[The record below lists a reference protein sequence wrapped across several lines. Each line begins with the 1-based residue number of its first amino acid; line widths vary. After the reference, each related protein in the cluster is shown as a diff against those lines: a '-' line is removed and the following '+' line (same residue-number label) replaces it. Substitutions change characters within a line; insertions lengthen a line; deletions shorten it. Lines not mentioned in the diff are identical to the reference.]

1 MGRLSKFPGMV
12 TAAGLLAACATAG
25 AGDWPQFRGP
35 NRDGISAE
43 TGWVADWP
51 ASGPKVVWKADVGVG
66 YSAVSVVGDRLYT
79 MGNADGRDR
88 VWCLEAAT
96 GKEVW
101 SHRYACLD
109 DEAKRERY
117 PGPRMTPTVDGGAV
131 FTLSR
136 YGHVFCLG
144 AADGKVRWSVNVMD
158 DHGVRQT
165 KFRWGLAGSPLVAG
179 KRVVF
184 DLGGSCAF
192 EKATGKLA
200 WRALD
205 GAAAFS
211 SPVRVEVDGKAH
223 VTAFNAD
230 GFALLNLAD
239 GGLLGQLLPF
249 TNRYLANIATPI
261 VTGGKVFIAS
271 GYGRGC
277 ALLEPSAA
285 GLKAIYQKREM
296 ECMSVSPVLHEG
308 HVYTGT
314 GHNKGFPISVE
325 LSTGKVAWGP
335 VRNEGQNSAAIAYAD
350 GRLYFR
356 YQNGLMVLVEATP
369 EAYREHGSFMIPDVE
384 RQSWP
389 HPVIA
394 DGKLYLRE
402 QDNLFCYDISVQN

>member
-308 HVYTGT
+308 HVYGINGEAGHRGT
-314 GHNKGFPISVE
+314 LVCME
-325 LSTGKVAWGP
+325 LQTGKVKWTQ
-335 VRNEGQNSAAIAYAD
+335 RIAKV
-350 GRLYFR
+350 GGGML
-356 YQNGLMVLVEATP
+356 L
-369 EAYREHGSFMIPDVE
+369 
-384 RQSWP
+384 
-389 HPVIA
+389 A
-394 DGKLYLRE
+394 DGKLLYTEADGDLVVAAASPEGFKQIARAKVTGPCRTMPVLAGGRLYCRGQAGE
-402 QDNLFCYDISVQN
+402 LACLDVRAD